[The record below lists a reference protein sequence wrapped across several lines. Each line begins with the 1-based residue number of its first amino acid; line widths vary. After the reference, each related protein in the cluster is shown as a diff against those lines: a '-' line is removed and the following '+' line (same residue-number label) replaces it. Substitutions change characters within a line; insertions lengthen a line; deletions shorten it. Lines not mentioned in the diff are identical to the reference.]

1 MYTTQL
7 TWFSPPHSPAGGFAP
22 KPFRSPLLPL
32 SLKNYNMRQV
42 LLLYCTVLAVPFR
55 TVYVDRFACNWHRL
69 ATTDLSCPIYYNG
82 KKIFLQVNR
91 SAYFYLF
98 SKSAILFV
106 LNIERKK
113 EISFMIA
120 IPQCLDFADAR
131 LTKDICE
138 FYLRMLDIKN
148 REIYL
153 HSQQV
158 ANYSASTAAKLGL
171 PASEVS
177 QIKTA
182 ALLHDIGQLSVPNII
197 LAKLPFL
204 STREQSIYKRHCI
217 AGASML
223 ENIPG
228 FDTIS
233 DIIRAHHEKWDGT
246 GYPKRLKGQNI
257 PIGARIVAV
266 ANYYDRNLNPCT
278 QHWQK
283 THADAIIEL
292 QNKAGLDFEPAIV
305 KAFIES
311 VIPQSLRTQLK

>member
-1 MYTTQL
+1 
-7 TWFSPPHSPAGGFAP
+7 
-22 KPFRSPLLPL
+22 
-32 SLKNYNMRQV
+32 
-42 LLLYCTVLAVPFR
+42 
-55 TVYVDRFACNWHRL
+55 
-69 ATTDLSCPIYYNG
+69 
-82 KKIFLQVNR
+82 
-91 SAYFYLF
+91 
-98 SKSAILFV
+98 
-106 LNIERKK
+106 
-113 EISFMIA
+113 MIA

-131 LTKDICE
+131 MTKEICE
-138 FYLRMLDIKN
+138 FYMKMLKIKN
-148 REIYL
+148 NEICL

-158 ANYSASTAAKLGL
+158 ANYAASTAAKLGL

-177 QIKTA
+177 LIKTA

-197 LAKLPFL
+197 LNKLPCL

-228 FDTIS
+228 FTVVC
-233 DIIRAHHEKWDGT
+233 DIISSHHEKWDGT

-257 PIGARIVAV
+257 PIGARIIAV
-266 ANYYDRNLNPCT
+266 ANYYDRNINPCT

-292 QNKAGLDFEPAIV
+292 QDKAGLDFDPAIV

-311 VIPQSLRTQLK
+311 IIPQNARG

>member
-1 MYTTQL
+1 
-7 TWFSPPHSPAGGFAP
+7 
-22 KPFRSPLLPL
+22 
-32 SLKNYNMRQV
+32 
-42 LLLYCTVLAVPFR
+42 
-55 TVYVDRFACNWHRL
+55 
-69 ATTDLSCPIYYNG
+69 
-82 KKIFLQVNR
+82 
-91 SAYFYLF
+91 
-98 SKSAILFV
+98 
-106 LNIERKK
+106 
-113 EISFMIA
+113 MIA

-138 FYLRMLDIKN
+138 FYLRMLEIKN

-233 DIIRAHHEKWDGT
+233 DIIRAHHEKWDGICYSAILAHT
-246 GYPKRLKGQNI
+246 IKIALSVLPRPTMLFSFSGH
-257 PIGARIVAV
+257 
-266 ANYYDRNLNPCT
+266 PCSC
-278 QHWQK
+278 
-283 THADAIIEL
+283 
-292 QNKAGLDFEPAIV
+292 EPGC
-305 KAFIES
+305 FIFYKFVNALLIRCS
-311 VIPQSLRTQLK
+311 SLRHHPIVQCRLPSAIPAPG

>member
-1 MYTTQL
+1 
-7 TWFSPPHSPAGGFAP
+7 
-22 KPFRSPLLPL
+22 
-32 SLKNYNMRQV
+32 
-42 LLLYCTVLAVPFR
+42 
-55 TVYVDRFACNWHRL
+55 
-69 ATTDLSCPIYYNG
+69 
-82 KKIFLQVNR
+82 
-91 SAYFYLF
+91 
-98 SKSAILFV
+98 
-106 LNIERKK
+106 
-113 EISFMIA
+113 MIA

-138 FYLRMLDIKN
+138 FYLRMLEIKN
-148 REIYL
+148 REIY
-153 HSQQV
+153 
-158 ANYSASTAAKLGL
+158 
-171 PASEVS
+171 
-177 QIKTA
+177 
-182 ALLHDIGQLSVPNII
+182 LHDIGQLSVPNII

-311 VIPQSLRTQLK
+311 VIPQALRTQLK

>member
-1 MYTTQL
+1 
-7 TWFSPPHSPAGGFAP
+7 
-22 KPFRSPLLPL
+22 
-32 SLKNYNMRQV
+32 
-42 LLLYCTVLAVPFR
+42 
-55 TVYVDRFACNWHRL
+55 
-69 ATTDLSCPIYYNG
+69 
-82 KKIFLQVNR
+82 
-91 SAYFYLF
+91 
-98 SKSAILFV
+98 
-106 LNIERKK
+106 
-113 EISFMIA
+113 MIA

-138 FYLRMLDIKN
+138 FYLRMLEIKN

-266 ANYYDRNLNPCT
+266 ANYYDRNLNPAPSIGKKLTPTPLSSCRT
-278 QHWQK
+278 RPVW
-283 THADAIIEL
+283 IL
-292 QNKAGLDFEPAIV
+292 NR
-305 KAFIES
+305 
-311 VIPQSLRTQLK
+311 QSSKPLSNLLFRNPCAHN

>member
-1 MYTTQL
+1 
-7 TWFSPPHSPAGGFAP
+7 
-22 KPFRSPLLPL
+22 
-32 SLKNYNMRQV
+32 
-42 LLLYCTVLAVPFR
+42 
-55 TVYVDRFACNWHRL
+55 
-69 ATTDLSCPIYYNG
+69 
-82 KKIFLQVNR
+82 
-91 SAYFYLF
+91 
-98 SKSAILFV
+98 
-106 LNIERKK
+106 
-113 EISFMIA
+113 MIA

-138 FYLRMLDIKN
+138 FYLRMLEIKN

-223 ENIPG
+223 ENSPG

-266 ANYYDRNLNPCT
+266 ANYYDRIVNPCT
-278 QHWQK
+278 HYWQK
-283 THADAIIEL
+283 TPMEAIKEM
-292 QNKAGLDFEPAIV
+292 NDKAGTDFDPNV
-305 KAFIES
+305 VLAFLES
-311 VIPQSLRTQLK
+311 IIPSKIR